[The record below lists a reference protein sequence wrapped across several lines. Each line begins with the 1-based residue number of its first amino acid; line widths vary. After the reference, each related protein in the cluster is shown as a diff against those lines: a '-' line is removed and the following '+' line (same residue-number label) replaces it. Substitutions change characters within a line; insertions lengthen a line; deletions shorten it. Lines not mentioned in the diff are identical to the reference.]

1 MKARYYRAKQG
12 AALSLSG
19 GTQTLDTQKDM
30 KHNMIRFSL
39 MRLFDA
45 PAPAP
50 AVSMMCHKIICVTT
64 PLESVVFQ
72 QVRLRTSVPT
82 VELGV

>member
-45 PAPAP
+45 PAPA
-50 AVSMMCHKIICVTT
+50 VSMIVIR
-64 PLESVVFQ
+64 S
-72 QVRLRTSVPT
+72 
-82 VELGV
+82 